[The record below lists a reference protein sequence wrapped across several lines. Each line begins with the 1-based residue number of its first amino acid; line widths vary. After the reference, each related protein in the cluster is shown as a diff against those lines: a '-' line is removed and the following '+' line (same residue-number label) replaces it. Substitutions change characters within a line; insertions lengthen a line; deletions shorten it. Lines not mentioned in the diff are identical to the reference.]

1 MRIREIVV
9 LTWLMTF
16 AVCAAGEPE
25 RAKGLSVHMLP
36 DRVAQ
41 IDGGRG
47 GFSARAADGTEFT
60 CADAKQLVTFLQ
72 TLSTPTQEN
81 GIWVVTTH
89 PSSYSESERTK
100 LKALITLCD
109 EKKIP
114 VFTCR
119 GSELP
124 GGWMRSEV
132 PTSWLDSSEAH

>member
-9 LTWLMTF
+9 LTWLVTL
-16 AVCAAGEPE
+16 AICAAGEPE

-47 GFSARAADGTEFT
+47 GFSARAADGTESI
-60 CADAKQLVTFLQ
+60 CADAKQLVTFFQ

-89 PSSYSESERTK
+89 PSSYFKSERTK

-132 PTSWLDSSEAH
+132 PTGWLDSSEAH